1 MKVIYFQV
9 GRKETA
15 QSWTLCQ
22 SSASQGEA
30 GGKKSSV
37 SFSVSFIQSASKEI
51 HPAFPFTPN
60 STFTFTFNSIFTFIF
75 LPFLQTNPHSLHPN
89 HYLLLGLKEI
99 VIQVGDTGWE
109 LETFVRVYSW
119 INVFTAKITEADVL
133 SETGKLARREADRG
147 SRSQVTM
154 QSIILR
160 FKMLPRIFDIFI
172 SLSPQKPSV
181 QWGGWGAWDGR

>member
-37 SFSVSFIQSASKEI
+37 SFSVSFTQTASEEI
-51 HPAFPFTPN
+51 HPAFTFTPN
-60 STFTFTFNSIFTFIF
+60 STFTFTSNSTFTFIF

-109 LETFVRVYSW
+109 WQLTIDKIGNLWHNWQLTLAGNWKPLTESLESMSSQQKLQRLMCSVKQGNLRGEKL
-119 INVFTAKITEADVL
+119 IEALVL
-133 SETGKLARREADRG
+133 RLLCK
-147 SRSQVTM
+147 V
-154 QSIILR
+154 
-160 FKMLPRIFDIFI
+160 
-172 SLSPQKPSV
+172 
-181 QWGGWGAWDGR
+181 